1 MIKDM
6 MNKFGALMF
15 VAVAAQTLPLS
26 AQDISPAARDQNAQ
40 NQIVAT
46 QADKIDASDV
56 TGSIDKGA
64 KVKVTVTPIDSSSA
78 AQGKPATSYEE
89 AFRNWRSCAITH
101 QGVGNPAPQCETLR
115 LALRQAIGLR
125 PRGYQTVDAGA
136 RN

>member
-1 MIKDM
+1 M
-6 MNKFGALMF
+6 MNKFGALLF
-15 VAVAAQTLPLS
+15 IAVAAQTLPLN
-26 AQDISPAARDQNAQ
+26 AQGVSPAAQDQNAQ
-40 NQIVAT
+40 NHVVAT
-46 QADKIDASDV
+46 QAATIDASDV

-64 KVKVTVTPIDSSSA
+64 KVKVTVSPVDPKRATEVSSQGNAPI
-78 AQGKPATSYEE
+78 SYEE

-125 PRGYQTVDAGA
+125 PRGYQTVDAGP